1 MARSRSRRLSAAV
14 ARALVASGAALAGA
28 VLTSVG
34 VSALAGYFV
43 RRLLTPV
50 RDKLDD
56 TEVLSVGPGTVT
68 IRASDETVAA
78 GRYGLWLGGRE
89 AHVRLGDVVRADGPT
104 VTRELAAVDQGSMR
118 VGRAR
123 WDAYYY
129 CGTPESA
136 LGLAHEVV
144 DLDTDI
150 GALPAWVVPEAAAG
164 DLAGRGLWAVHVHGR
179 GATREECLRGLP
191 VLHRLGVPSIVPSY
205 RNDSDVPE
213 LPGGRYHL
221 GDTEWRDVEAAVR
234 LALGRGAESVV
245 VVGWSMG
252 GAVALQLLSRSRTA
266 ARVAGVVLDAPVV
279 DWRDVLDHQARV
291 NRVPVWVARLGLAAL
306 AQRQATRLFGVEG
319 PVDLRRF
326 DWVARANELR
336 TPMLVVH
343 SDDDEFVPSRQSRA
357 LAQARPDLV
366 TLVPYR
372 GADHTCEWNVDPDRW
387 EAAVEAFVR
396 SRVR

>member
-1 MARSRSRRLSAAV
+1 MTRSRPRRLSAL
-14 ARALVASGAALAGA
+14 ARALVVSAAALAGA
-28 VLTSVG
+28 ALTSLG

-89 AHVRLGDVVRADGPT
+89 THVRLGEVVRADGPT

-118 VGRAR
+118 VGPAR

-150 GALPAWVVPEAAAG
+150 GALPAWVVPGASGGELSSAA
-164 DLAGRGLWAVHVHGR
+164 LWAVHVHGR

-234 LALGRGAESVV
+234 LALARGAESVV

-252 GAVALQLLSRSRTA
+252 GAVALQLLSRSRTSP
-266 ARVAGVVLDAPVV
+266 RVAGVVLDAPVV

-336 TPMLVVH
+336 TPMLLVH
-343 SDDDEFVPSRQSRA
+343 SDDDDFVPSRQSRA

-366 TLVPYR
+366 TLVSYR
-372 GADHTCEWNVDPDRW
+372 GAEHTCEWNVDPERW
-387 EAAVEAFVR
+387 EGAVEAFVR
-396 SRVR
+396 ARLR

>member
-1 MARSRSRRLSAAV
+1 
-14 ARALVASGAALAGA
+14 
-28 VLTSVG
+28 
-34 VSALAGYFV
+34 
-43 RRLLTPV
+43 
-50 RDKLDD
+50 
-56 TEVLSVGPGTVT
+56 
-68 IRASDETVAA
+68 
-78 GRYGLWLGGRE
+78 
-89 AHVRLGDVVRADGPT
+89 
-104 VTRELAAVDQGSMR
+104 MR
-118 VGRAR
+118 VGPAR

-150 GALPAWVVPEAAAG
+150 GHLPAWVVPGAAGG
-164 DLAGRGLWAVHVHGR
+164 DLAAHGLWAVHVHGR

-191 VLHRLGVPSIVPSY
+191 VLHRLGVPSVVPSY
-205 RNDSDVPE
+205 RNDSDIPE

-234 LALGRGAESVV
+234 LALTRGAESVV

-252 GAVALQLLSRSRTA
+252 GAVTLQLLSRSRTA
-266 ARVAGVVLDAPVV
+266 ARVVGVVLDAPVV
-279 DWRDVLDHQARV
+279 DWQDVLDHQARV

-336 TPMLVVH
+336 TPMLLVH
-343 SDDDEFVPSRQSRA
+343 SDDDDFVPSRRSRA
-357 LAQARPDLV
+357 LAEARPDLV
-366 TLVPYR
+366 TLVSYR
-372 GADHTCEWNVDPDRW
+372 GAKHTCEWNMDPDRW